1 MPKLKTPRRR
11 PARAAL
17 TLAAALLCVFALH
30 SHALAQKEAP
40 ATVSGRVTDGERGA
54 AGVTVILIFN
64 EPAQRFRMA
73 ARAKTDADGRFLLT
87 NIAPGRYQI
96 MPVAPAYVV
105 AGLGTNHPPG
115 RPLTLVAGEEVKDI
129 DFQME
134 PGGVITGRVTDADGN
149 PVVAEP
155 VVTMPVEEKPGG
167 PRFNSDQ
174 RDLMTD
180 DRGVYRL
187 FGLPPGRYRVWVGRA
202 DDSGAVTYGRRRI
215 FRRTFYPDA
224 TEQAQARIVEVKSGI
239 EATDVDITVGRALK
253 TYKVSGRFVTADTNQ
268 PVAGIPVGYGTLDAR
283 GRRTGG
289 YGYGT
294 TTNARGEFQTDGL
307 APGHYAVYAT
317 NTFGPQEATEFYSE
331 PVFFEV
337 TDADVSGLLVKL
349 KRGATVSG
357 VVTIEGVPDRA
368 AAAQMLS
375 AVRIYPWVESLQASR
390 QQGVTSGPT
399 RPVSVNPDGTFSLT
413 GLTPGKLRLST
424 MNESLKGLTTT
435 RVELNGA
442 NVLGGFDINEGAQVA
457 GVRIVMTYG
466 TATIVGQTSYVNGV
480 LPAGARVMAFARL
493 VSSTQGTTVSHS
505 AEVDGRGFFRIE
517 GMPAGEYE
525 VTLNVFAFGARP
537 RRSAPQRVVLGDGG
551 EAKVTPVIDFTQ
563 VDRRRVP

>member
-1 MPKLKTPRRR
+1 MLKLNTPRRR
-11 PARAAL
+11 PARGAL
-17 TLAAALLCVFALH
+17 TLAAALLCAFALH
-30 SHALAQKEAP
+30 ASALAQKEAP
-40 ATVSGRVTDGERGA
+40 ATVSGRVTNGERGA
-54 AGVTVILIFN
+54 AGVTVVLIFN
-64 EPAQRFRMA
+64 EPALRFRMA
-73 ARAKTDADGRFLLT
+73 ARARTDADGRFLLT
-87 NIAPGRYQI
+87 NVAPGRYQI

-105 AGLGTNHPPG
+105 AGLGTSYPPG

-149 PVVAEP
+149 PVIAEP
-155 VVTMPVEEKPGG
+155 VVMMPVEENPGA
-167 PRFNSDQ
+167 PRFNLDQ
-174 RDLMTD
+174 RRMTD
-180 DRGVYRL
+180 DRGVYRI

-202 DDSGAVTYGRRRI
+202 DDSGAVTYGQRKL

-239 EATDVDITVGRALK
+239 ESTDIDIKVGSAVK

-268 PVAGIPVGYGTLDAR
+268 PVANIPVGYGTLDAR
-283 GRRTGG
+283 GRRTSG
-289 YGYGT
+289 YSYGT

-307 APGHYAVYAT
+307 APGRYAVYAT
-317 NTFGPQEATEFYSE
+317 STFGPQQATEFYSE

-375 AVRIYPWVESLQASR
+375 AVRVYPSIEPPQASR
-390 QQGVTSGPT
+390 QQGVALGPT
-399 RPVSVNPDGTFSLT
+399 RPVNVNPDGTFSLT
-413 GLTPGKLRLST
+413 GLTPGKLHLGTMSETLKALS
-424 MNESLKGLTTT
+424 TT

-442 NVLGGFDINEGAQVA
+442 NVFGGFDITEGAQVA

-466 TATIVGQTSYVNGV
+466 TATVVGQTSYVNGA

-493 VSSTQGTTVSHS
+493 VSSTPGPAVSHS

-525 VTLNVFAFGARP
+525 VTVNVFAFGARP
-537 RRSAPQRVVLGDGG
+537 SRSAPQRVVLGDGG